1 VAPWFTGSCL
11 ASLAAVALALP
22 AAQSPAL
29 EMAMRDKL
37 SHTQQLLE
45 AIVTADFPAVDRHA
59 ERLSRIS
66 YAEIGSWQA
75 NAQPDYVQQAVLFL
89 SSVQGLREAAAKRN
103 GDLALQ
109 EYTALVSSCVRCH
122 MLPSVAR
129 VRLERPAPDRS
140 H

>member
-1 VAPWFTGSCL
+1 
-11 ASLAAVALALP
+11 
-22 AAQSPAL
+22 
-29 EMAMRDKL
+29 MAMRDKL

-45 AIVTADFPAVDRHA
+45 AIVTADFPAIDRHA

-129 VRLERPAPDRS
+129 VRLEWPAPDRS

>member
-1 VAPWFTGSCL
+1 MAPWFTGSCL
-11 ASLAAVALALP
+11 AGFAAAALVVP
-22 AAQSPAL
+22 AAQSPPLA
-29 EMAMRDKL
+29 MAMRDKL
-37 SHTQQLLE
+37 SHTQQVLE
-45 AIVTADFPAVDRHA
+45 GIVTADFPAVERHA
-59 ERLSRIS
+59 EQLSRIS

-129 VRLERPAPDRS
+129 VRVASPALDRS

>member
-1 VAPWFTGSCL
+1 
-11 ASLAAVALALP
+11 
-22 AAQSPAL
+22 
-29 EMAMRDKL
+29 MRDKL

-66 YAEIGSWQA
+66 YAEIASWQA

-109 EYTALVSSCVRCH
+109 EYTALISSCVRCH
-122 MLPSVAR
+122 MLPSVAQ
-129 VRLERPAPDRS
+129 VRLDWPAADRS
-140 H
+140 R